1 MDSEQYEDDID
12 LSVDDEEEIIEA
24 EVEGDEPEAEDD
36 DNDYSKKVQ
45 KRIGKVVQQRNIY
58 RDRTEK
64 AESENEQLRAKLADL
79 DSVSKKSELAALRQQ
94 KIDALEVGDYEAYA
108 DIDDKLADIKAK
120 PVYQAPQEQQ
130 AEQEPIAQQLI
141 DWQQKNKWIFDSD
154 NPRAKKANEIFF
166 SLLDEGYEKDD
177 PELYKIVDQKIRR
190 EAPPSAGLPDRGQ
203 VSSAGSASFTQQDKT
218 LMAEFGLDPNNK
230 AHRTQWAI
238 AKKAAN

>member
-12 LSVDDEEEIIEA
+12 LSVDDDEEIIETEA
-24 EVEGDEPEAEDD
+24 EEPEAEDD
-36 DNDYSKKVQ
+36 DTDYSKKVQ
-45 KRIGKVVQQRNIY
+45 KRIGKVVQQRNVY

-64 AESENEQLRAKLADL
+64 AESENEQLRAKLAEF
-79 DSVSKKSELAALRQQ
+79 DSSSAKAELAVLRQQ

-120 PVYQAPQEQQ
+120 PVYQAPEQQ
-130 AEQEPIAQQLI
+130 EYQEPIAQQLV

-154 NPRAKKANEIFF
+154 NPRTKKANDIFF

-177 PELYKIVDQKIRR
+177 PELYKIVDRKLRR
-190 EAPPSAGLPDRGQ
+190 EVPPPAGLPDRGQ
-203 VSSAGSASFTQQDKT
+203 VSVSSSNFTSQDKT
-218 LMAEFGLDPNNK
+218 LMAEFGLDPSNK

-238 AKKAAN
+238 SKKAANNG